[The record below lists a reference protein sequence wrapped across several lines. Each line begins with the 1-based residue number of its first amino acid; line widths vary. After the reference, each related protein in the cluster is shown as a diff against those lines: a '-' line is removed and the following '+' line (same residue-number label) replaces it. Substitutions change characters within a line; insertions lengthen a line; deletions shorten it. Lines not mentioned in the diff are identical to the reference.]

1 MTAGSIQQRP
11 IGDLR
16 GRAWE
21 DDFGE
26 PGVLASLIARM
37 RPDEGW
43 LSVVLVPVLAG
54 TMAWSIA
61 DARWILGRDELSSF
75 LIWIALAASLWGYFS
90 SRLGVPAW
98 IAHVLGCVLG
108 TFVIIEVVGSLM
120 PGARPSLYG
129 WFQATANSVGQA
141 YLDLTW
147 RHQISTLQYGHF
159 CIILG
164 VLVWGTAQA
173 ASYDVFGYHRSINGI
188 LLMAVI
194 LVANMTID
202 AANPGGQF
210 LALVVFSSAALWLL
224 VKAHA
229 SDVRSGWQRHR
240 IWRGSDLK
248 ATHAQGGVGF
258 AALTVCGALILTT
271 VASSAPLQSLWP
283 GVNENLRGFENW
295 LGAYLPNG
303 GQTRLGPGADFG
315 SSSRILSSFQASPSL
330 VMTVDELSQTASN
343 GHWRVVAYDDF
354 KNVGWAVGGGTQ
366 SNIGPDALLNDG
378 TLDQVD
384 PVTSGRAVYAYTV
397 HVRDTSLKH
406 LVVANEPRSV
416 NVAVTRDVVGSTPD
430 KSDVVWFTTD
440 ANAYTVTSLLP
451 NIDPSGSGLT
461 EWRLRQAGT
470 DYPPGLLDRYTQG
483 AQAIGNDGRY
493 LLRLIEG
500 AAPKSAIDPTT
511 GHFTNAY
518 DAANTIQGYL
528 RDANNFTYDINIS
541 DLDANCQT
549 LTTVDCFATYKR
561 GFCEQYAT
569 TMTMLMRMEGFPA
582 RYVEGY
588 LSGHVDQ
595 ASRAIQIT
603 GQQRHAWVEVFFP
616 GYGWIP
622 FDPTGGSVG
631 QPTQLPVG
639 KPAPGGRTP
648 SPSPSRPVAP
658 PARTPT
664 PQPSGGAGAGSTSG
678 SGPWGMLPGAG
689 IVSVAFLGLLVLWR
703 RRPRRLEAPDTVYKG
718 IVRVASRLGYKPLP
732 TQTVYEYTGMLA
744 ELVPRVRV
752 PLSEVATAQ
761 VEVAYGRRRL
771 PTERLISLAAA
782 QRVVQQALL
791 RLVFRL
797 PGRRPKRP
805 PRAGASARPPESGR
819 D

>member
-1 MTAGSIQQRP
+1 MTAGSIRQQP
-11 IGDLR
+11 IADLR
-16 GRAWE
+16 GREFE

-26 PGVLASLIARM
+26 PGVLDSLLERM

-43 LSVVLVPVLAG
+43 LSVILVPILAG

-61 DARWILGRDELSSF
+61 DARWILGRDDLTSF
-75 LIWIALAASLWGYFS
+75 LIWIALAASLWGYVS

-98 IAHVLGCVLG
+98 IAHVMGCVLG
-108 TFVIIEVVGSLM
+108 AFVIIEAVGSIM
-120 PGARPSLYG
+120 PDAQPSFYG
-129 WFQATANSVGQA
+129 WFQAAANSVGQA

-159 CIILG
+159 CLILG

-194 LVANMTID
+194 LIANMTID

-210 LALVVFSSAALWLL
+210 LALVVYTSAALWLL

-229 SDVRSGWQRHR
+229 SDVRSSWQRHR
-240 IWRGSDLK
+240 IWRGADLK
-248 ATHAQGGVGF
+248 ATNAQGGVGF
-258 AALTVCGALILTT
+258 AALPVCGALILTT

-283 GVNENLRGFENW
+283 GVNDNLRGFETW
-295 LGAYLPNG
+295 LSAYLPNG

-315 SSSRILSSFQASPSL
+315 NSTKIISAFQASPSL
-330 VMTVDELSQTASN
+330 VMTINELSQTASN
-343 GHWRVVAYDDF
+343 GHWRVIAYDDF
-354 KNVGWAVGGGTQ
+354 KNVAWAVSGGSESDLGT
-366 SNIGPDALLNDG
+366 NALLNDG
-378 TLDQVD
+378 TYDQVD

-406 LVVANEPRSV
+406 LVIANEPRTV
-416 NVAVTRDVVGSTPD
+416 NVPVTRQLVGGTTAQ
-430 KSDVVWFTTD
+430 SDVISFSTSAGT
-440 ANAYTVTSLLP
+440 YTVTSLLP
-451 NIDPSGSGLT
+451 NIDPSGAGLT

-470 DYPPGLLDRYTQG
+470 DYPPGLLERYTQG
-483 AQAIGNDGRY
+483 AQSIGNDGRY

-500 AAPKSAIDPTT
+500 AASKGAVDPTT
-511 GHFTNAY
+511 GHFLNAY
-518 DAANTIQGYL
+518 DAAQTMQNYL
-528 RDANNFTYDINIS
+528 RDPQNFTYDTNIS
-541 DLDANCQT
+541 DLDSSCQS
-549 LTTVDCFATYKR
+549 LTTVDCFAVYKR

-569 TMTMLMRMEGFPA
+569 TMTMLMRMEGFPT

-603 GQQRHAWVEVFFP
+603 GQQRHAWVEVYFP

-639 KPAPGGRTP
+639 SQAPGGRTP
-648 SPSPSRPVAP
+648 VPSASRPAVQSGGA
-658 PARTPT
+658 PT
-664 PQPSGGAGAGSTSG
+664 PRPSGGPAAGQTSNG
-678 SGPWGMLPGAG
+678 GPWDMLPGAL
-689 IVSVAFLGLLVLWR
+689 IVVVAFIGLMVLWR
-703 RRPRRLEAPDTVYKG
+703 RRPRRLEAPDTVYRG

-744 ELVPRVRV
+744 ELVPRVRQ

-761 VEVAYGRRRL
+761 VEVVYGRRRL

-797 PGRRPKRP
+797 PGHRPKRP
-805 PRAGASARPPESGR
+805 RTAGHGRPPEGGGR
-819 D
+819 E